1 MQKTVSMSDKTPFNP
16 FFTGIQIPDTYFCDR
31 KKETEDLISLIING
45 NNVVLKAK
53 RRIGKSSLIYHIF
66 NHSVIRDHYNTLY
79 VDIFGTKSLADF
91 HLTLQNKLLN
101 APFAKT
107 AKIKRNFETLVKSV
121 NISLGEYN
129 PVTGGFA
136 LPSIGTSPS
145 QLPLL
150 PMEDLFDF
158 LETTKKPNL
167 VVFDEFQQIQYYPE
181 RMAAI
186 LRSFTQKMNN
196 TKFIFSG
203 SSRHMLTVMF
213 QMANQ
218 PFYKSAESF
227 ELGSLPLET
236 YSQFC
241 RHLFSEYGRDIS
253 EEAVQFLYYLFSGET
268 APMQETMNRVFSMTG
283 TGDKADTHT
292 IKDALNQLLDSH
304 DTSFREIIN
313 RIERENVRNTLF
325 CIAAMGIANNL
336 TSAKIVQN
344 YHLNSASSVQKSL
357 LALQDENNPLI
368 RKLSKGI
375 YVMEDRLF
383 ELWIAREGN
392 YIEYKYTTAHDR
404 FLRQKELENPSFLPT
419 KPQ

>member
-1 MQKTVSMSDKTPFNP
+1 MSDNTLFNP
-16 FFTGIQIPDTYFCDR
+16 FYTGIQIPDEFFCDR
-31 KKETEDLISLIING
+31 EKETEELISLINNG

-53 RRIGKSSLIYHIF
+53 RRIGKSSLIFHIF
-66 NHSVIRDHYNTLY
+66 NNEGIKNSYNTLY

-107 AKIKRNFETLVKSV
+107 AKIKRDFETIVKGI

-129 PVTGGFA
+129 PVTGSFA
-136 LPSIGTSPS
+136 LPSIGTTPS
-145 QLPLL
+145 QSPVL
-150 PMEDLFDF
+150 PMEDLFDY
-158 LETTKKPNL
+158 LESTKKPNI

-236 YSQFC
+236 YSHFC
-241 RHLFSEYGRDIS
+241 RRILSQYGRDIS
-253 EEAVQFLYYLFSGET
+253 EEAIQFLYYLFSGET
-268 APMQETMNRVFSMTG
+268 APMQETMNRVFSMVG
-283 TGDKADTHT
+283 TGDKADVNT
-292 IKDALNQLLDSH
+292 IKDALNTLLDSR

-325 CIAAMGIANNL
+325 CVAALGIADNL
-336 TSAKIVQN
+336 TSAKNVKH
-344 YHLNSASSVQKSL
+344 YHLNSASSAQKSL
-357 LALQDENNPLI
+357 LALQDENSPLT
-368 RKLSKGI
+368 
-375 YVMEDRLF
+375 E
-383 ELWIAREGN
+383 
-392 YIEYKYTTAHDR
+392 
-404 FLRQKELENPSFLPT
+404 
-419 KPQ
+419 PQ

>member
-1 MQKTVSMSDKTPFNP
+1 MSDNKLFNP
-16 FFTGIQIPDTYFCDR
+16 FFTGIQIPDEFFCDR
-31 KKETEDLISLIING
+31 EKETEELISLINNG

-53 RRIGKSSLIYHIF
+53 RRIGKSSLIFHIF
-66 NHSVIRDHYNTLY
+66 NNEGIKNRYNTLY

-91 HLTLQNKLLN
+91 HRTLQNKLLN

-107 AKIKRNFETLVKSV
+107 AKIKRDFETIVKGI

-136 LPSIGTSPS
+136 LPSIGTTPS
-145 QLPLL
+145 QSPVL
-150 PMEDLFDF
+150 PMEDLFDY
-158 LETTKKPNL
+158 LESTKKPNI

-227 ELGSLPLET
+227 ELSSLPLET

-241 RHLFSEYGRDIS
+241 RRILSKYGRDIS
-253 EEAVQFLYYLFSGET
+253 EEAVQFLYFLFSGET
-268 APMQETMNRVFSMTG
+268 APMQETMNRVFSMVG
-283 TGDKADTHT
+283 TGYKADVNT
-292 IKDALNQLLDSH
+292 IKGALNALLESR

-325 CIAAMGIANNL
+325 CVAALGIADNL
-336 TSAKIVQN
+336 TSAKNVKY
-344 YHLNSASSVQKSL
+344 YHLNSASSAQKSL
-357 LALQDENNPLI
+357 LALQDKNSPLI
-368 RKLSKGI
+368 RKISKGT
-375 YVMEDRLF
+375 YVLEDRLF

-392 YIEYKYTTAHDR
+392 YLDYKYATAHSR
-404 FLRQKELENPSFLPT
+404 FLKQEELENPSFHPT
-419 KPQ
+419 EPQ

>member
-1 MQKTVSMSDKTPFNP
+1 MSDDTPFNP

-31 KKETEDLISLIING
+31 EKETEELISLINNR

-53 RRIGKSSLIYHIF
+53 RRIGKSSLIHHIF
-66 NHSVIRDHYNTLY
+66 NQEAIKNSYNTLY
-79 VDIFGTKSLADF
+79 VDIFGTKTLADF
-91 HLTLQNKLLN
+91 HVTLQNKLLN
-101 APFAKT
+101 APFAKS
-107 AKIKRNFETLVKSV
+107 AKIKREFETLAKSIH
-121 NISLGEYN
+121 ISLGEYN
-129 PVTGGFA
+129 PITGGFS
-136 LPSIGTSPS
+136 LPSFGTSPS

-158 LETTKKPNL
+158 LENTKKPNI

-186 LRSFTQKMNN
+186 LRSFTQRMNN

-203 SSRHMLTVMF
+203 SSSHMLSVMF

-227 ELGSLPLET
+227 ELSSFPLET

-241 RHLFSEYGRDIS
+241 RRILSEYGKDIS
-253 EEAVQFLYYLFSGET
+253 EDAIRFLYYIFSGET
-268 APMQETMNRVFSMTG
+268 APMQETMNRVFSMIK
-283 TGDKADTHT
+283 TGDRADTNT
-292 IKDALNQLLDSH
+292 IKNAIIILLDSH
-304 DTSFREIIN
+304 DTSFREIVN

-325 CIAAMGIANNL
+325 CIAAMGIANKL
-336 TSAKIVQN
+336 TSAKNVNN
-344 YHLNSASSVQKSL
+344 YHLSSASSVQKSL
-357 LALQDENNPLI
+357 LILQDENSPLI

-375 YVMEDRLF
+375 YVIEDRLF

-392 YIEYKYTTAHDR
+392 YLDYKYATAYDR
-404 FLRQKELENPSFLPT
+404 FIKQKELEIPSFHPT
-419 KPQ
+419 EPK